1 MKLQA
6 FTIISAGLAD
16 DHKHESRNYRPDT
29 LGFTD
34 EVLEAVCDKADVGL
48 EVEYDGG
55 TRYMSPVAVCEEYLI
70 PRLLEL
76 HLGETNSVSTTLR
89 INGDT
94 HCASLKIG
102 SACGPVKHNVNKR
115 ISEVVW
121 NYAWVTESGHLAMF
135 YIGKRK
141 GKSTALRDGK
151 GNVKHIPPKA

>member
-6 FTIISAGLAD
+6 FTIVTTGTAD
-16 DHKHESRNYRPDT
+16 DREHESRNHRSDT

-34 EVLEAVCDKADVGL
+34 EVLQAVCDKADVGL
-48 EVEYDGG
+48 KIEDEDG
-55 TRYMSPVAVCEEYLI
+55 TRHMSPVGVCKDYLI

-89 INGDT
+89 INGET

-102 SACGPVKHNVNKR
+102 SASGTVKHNVNKR

-151 GNVKHIPPKA
+151 GNVKHVPPKA